1 MTTKINETQLY
12 AIFRS
17 FHWLIR
23 FVCPVVF
30 IWISVNSTKQVLV
43 ILFMMDFGKNH
54 TVTLSSGKEWLFY
67 YFIVTCQKEF
77 LEMVPNLKNSFL

>member
-17 FHWLIR
+17 FHWLIW